1 MFEGVILIVPHHKS
15 HNPEGVWML
24 VRDNSLAHEG
34 CRDRDMQFFGEAYQ
48 RLGSLIA
55 HRPVSRK
62 NHWIVR

>member
-1 MFEGVILIVPHHKS
+1 
-15 HNPEGVWML
+15 
-24 VRDNSLAHEG
+24 
-34 CRDRDMQFFGEAYQ
+34 MQFFGEAYQ